1 MVQYPWP
8 GNVRE
13 LQHCI
18 ERLMVVVDADKIQP
32 EHLQPIIGGKSALSA
47 AMPAAASGVPFPKI
61 KVPDKAMSLEAMVGE
76 IERQAILNAL
86 HETKGVITEAA
97 EKLGTTRRVLRYKMD
112 KLGIAASESELNKDE
127 LQTA

>member
-1 MVQYPWP
+1 
-8 GNVRE
+8 
-13 LQHCI
+13 
-18 ERLMVVVDADKIQP
+18 
-32 EHLQPIIGGKSALSA
+32 
-47 AMPAAASGVPFPKI
+47 
-61 KVPDKAMSLEAMVGE
+61 MVGE

-112 KLGIAASESELNKDE
+112 KLGIAASETELNKDE